1 MVVKTAPDGFFARTA
16 LLSRYQMPGV
26 IPVVDVIRILNEA
39 KIRFVLVGAYGLAEW
54 RKEARGTEDI
64 DVVVAV
70 KQLRK
75 AVAVL
80 TEAFDHLEPVDL
92 PVVIRLR
99 QRGTENV
106 MIDIMKPLQQPYRE
120 VFKHVV
126 TVTREGEKCKIPTL
140 EMGIAMKFS
149 AMTSLHRAP
158 EDRYRDAHDFIR
170 MVKNNEDL
178 DLKKLADLASL
189 IYPEGGKDV
198 LEMVKKVRAGE
209 MLQL

>member
-1 MVVKTAPDGFFARTA
+1 
-16 LLSRYQMPGV
+16 
-26 IPVVDVIRILNEA
+26 
-39 KIRFVLVGAYGLAEW
+39 
-54 RKEARGTEDI
+54 
-64 DVVVAV
+64 
-70 KQLRK
+70 
-75 AVAVL
+75 
-80 TEAFDHLEPVDL
+80 
-92 PVVIRLR
+92 
-99 QRGTENV
+99 

-170 MVKNNEDL
+170 MVRERCGRPRSGESSPS
-178 DLKKLADLASL
+178 LASS

>member
-1 MVVKTAPDGFFARTA
+1 MVVKTAPDGFFARTV

-92 PVVIRLR
+92 PVVIRL
-99 QRGTENV
+99 
-106 MIDIMKPLQQPYRE
+106 
-120 VFKHVV
+120 H
-126 TVTREGEKCKIPTL
+126 
-140 EMGIAMKFS
+140 S
-149 AMTSLHRAP
+149 AAP
-158 EDRYRDAHDFIR
+158 
-170 MVKNNEDL
+170 KT
-178 DLKKLADLASL
+178 
-189 IYPEGGKDV
+189 
-198 LEMVKKVRAGE
+198 
-209 MLQL
+209 